1 MTRLLALIATICLA
15 PVMLYAQSA
24 SSSLVSLED
33 RRATEGW
40 EAVGRL
46 DIGFGGFCTATL
58 IQDRLVL
65 TAAHCVYGDD
75 GELLPTDA
83 FTFKAA
89 LRNGRAEATRS
100 IVRVVPHPAFEP
112 QGEIITNEAIANDI
126 AVLELAQAI
135 RLTSVQPFSVAARP
149 RRGDEVA
156 IVSYGRGRS
165 EAPSLQETCTILGRN
180 AGTLVMNCDIAKG
193 SSGAPVFR
201 VENGRAQ
208 IVSVVSASA
217 IESPTPISYGTSL
230 QGPLRVLLAEFA
242 SRGPAQ
248 PGGTQRLISIGERHD
263 TGAKFIR
270 PNN

>member
-1 MTRLLALIATICLA
+1 MRLLALVAALCVAPIAA
-15 PVMLYAQSA
+15 VAQSA
-24 SSSLVSLED
+24 ASDLISLED
-33 RRATEGW
+33 RNATEGW

-58 IQDRLVL
+58 IRERLVL

-75 GELLPTDA
+75 GEVLPTSA
-83 FTFKAA
+83 FTFQAA
-89 LRNGRAEATRS
+89 LRNGRAEATRK
-100 IVRVVPHPAFEP
+100 IVRIVPHPAFEP
-112 QGEIITNEAIANDI
+112 QGEIITNEAISNDI

-135 RLTSVQPFSVAARP
+135 RLTSVQPFSIAARP

-180 AGTLVMNCDIAKG
+180 AGTLVMNCDIEKG

-201 VENGRAQ
+201 IDGGRAS

-217 IESPTPISYGTSL
+217 IESPVPISYGTSL

-242 SRGPAQ
+242 ARGPAR
-248 PGGTQRLISIGERHD
+248 PGGEQRLISIGERNN